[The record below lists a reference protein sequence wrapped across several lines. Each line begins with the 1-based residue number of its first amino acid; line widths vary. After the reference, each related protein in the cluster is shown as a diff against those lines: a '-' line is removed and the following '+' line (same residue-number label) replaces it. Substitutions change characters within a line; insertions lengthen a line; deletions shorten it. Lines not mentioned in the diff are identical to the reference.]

1 MEINT
6 YLLTTALNVN
16 GLNAPIKRH
25 RVADPVKNKQKPTIC
40 CPKETHFRAQDTHR
54 LKMRG
59 LRKIFH
65 AKGNDKKVKVTI
77 LISDKMDFE
86 TKSI

>member
-25 RVADPVKNKQKPTIC
+25 RVANWLKK
-40 CPKETHFRAQDTHR
+40 KERENLYNR
-54 LKMRG
+54 
-59 LRKIFH
+59 
-65 AKGNDKKVKVTI
+65 
-77 LISDKMDFE
+77 LISGK
-86 TKSI
+86 THILK